1 MNTHYMQST
10 KIFAS
15 TTAPFWEER
24 DPVDGKRK
32 MSVTLSDR
40 LTRGTYLVDYGP
52 SLGAYRGSGMFLS
65 YTWNDDALKFQG
77 YLPAPEALC
86 TNLLESIYPKADIS
100 GFYTSSDTFAKMS
113 WENEPHYLGA
123 FKMNLPGQYEYQRRI
138 FSQFM
143 QGVEDNAPY
152 GFILAGDDVSWT
164 GGWAE
169 GPSPPRSTVTRPPS
183 CSAAAARPAIP
194 ARSMPGMTSSP

>member
-1 MNTHYMQST
+1 
-10 KIFAS
+10 
-15 TTAPFWEER
+15 
-24 DPVDGKRK
+24 
-32 MSVTLSDR
+32 
-40 LTRGTYLVDYGP
+40 
-52 SLGAYRGSGMFLS
+52 
-65 YTWNDDALKFQG
+65 
-77 YLPAPEALC
+77 
-86 TNLLESIYPKADIS
+86 
-100 GFYTSSDTFAKMS
+100 MS

-169 GPSPPRSTVTRPPS
+169 GAVTTAINAVHKAAVLFGGGSQTGNPGPIDAWDDLKPIERS
-183 CSAAAARPAIP
+183 
-194 ARSMPGMTSSP
+194 

>member
-1 MNTHYMQST
+1 
-10 KIFAS
+10 
-15 TTAPFWEER
+15 
-24 DPVDGKRK
+24 
-32 MSVTLSDR
+32 
-40 LTRGTYLVDYGP
+40 
-52 SLGAYRGSGMFLS
+52 
-65 YTWNDDALKFQG
+65 
-77 YLPAPEALC
+77 
-86 TNLLESIYPKADIS
+86 
-100 GFYTSSDTFAKMS
+100 MS

-169 GPSPPRSTVTRPPS
+169 GAVTTAINAVPQGRRPVRRRQPDRQS
-183 CSAAAARPAIP
+183 RPD
-194 ARSMPGMTSSP
+194 RCLG

>member
-1 MNTHYMQST
+1 
-10 KIFAS
+10 
-15 TTAPFWEER
+15 
-24 DPVDGKRK
+24 
-32 MSVTLSDR
+32 
-40 LTRGTYLVDYGP
+40 
-52 SLGAYRGSGMFLS
+52 MFLS

-100 GFYTSSDTFAKMS
+100 GFYTGSDTFAKMS

-169 GPSPPRSTVTRPPS
+169 GAVTTAINAVTRPPS
-183 CSAAAARPAIP
+183 CSAAAARRQSRPD
-194 ARSMPGMTSSP
+194 RCLG

>member
-15 TTAPFWEER
+15 TTTPFWEER

-77 YLPAPEALC
+77 HLPARKRCAPIC
-86 TNLLESIYPKADIS
+86 WNPSIQRP
-100 GFYTSSDTFAKMS
+100 TSAVLRRLGYLR
-113 WENEPHYLGA
+113 ENELG
-123 FKMNLPGQYEYQRRI
+123 
-138 FSQFM
+138 
-143 QGVEDNAPY
+143 
-152 GFILAGDDVSWT
+152 
-164 GGWAE
+164 
-169 GPSPPRSTVTRPPS
+169 
-183 CSAAAARPAIP
+183 
-194 ARSMPGMTSSP
+194 

>member
-1 MNTHYMQST
+1 
-10 KIFAS
+10 
-15 TTAPFWEER
+15 
-24 DPVDGKRK
+24 

-52 SLGAYRGSGMFLS
+52 SLRLSRQRDVFS

-100 GFYTSSDTFAKMS
+100 GFYTGSDTFAKMS

-123 FKMNLPGQYEYQRRI
+123 FKMNLPGHEYQRRI

-143 QGVEDNAPY
+143 QGVEDNAPMDSSWR
-152 GFILAGDDVSWT
+152 ATMSWT

-169 GPSPPRSTVTRPPS
+169 GAVTTAINGHKAAVLFGGGSQTGNPGPIDAWDDLKPIERS
-183 CSAAAARPAIP
+183 
-194 ARSMPGMTSSP
+194 